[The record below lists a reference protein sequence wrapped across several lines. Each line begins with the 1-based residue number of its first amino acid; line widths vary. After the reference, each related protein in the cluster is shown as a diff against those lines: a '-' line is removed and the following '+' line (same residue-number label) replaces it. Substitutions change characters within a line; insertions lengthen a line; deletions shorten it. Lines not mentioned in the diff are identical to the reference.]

1 MEKKESEFKKKAFG
15 EVTEMPLEKNHDFKP
30 DKEKLKAPL
39 SEGAGVRSFCT
50 YCGRYHEMTAHSL
63 EELTSIFDIE
73 VSPDKHY
80 LETTLCYLCD
90 SERIGMVVKNIEDG
104 TISQELRQRSK

>member
-15 EVTEMPLEKNHDFKP
+15 EVTNMPSGKNHDFKP

-39 SEGAGVRSFCT
+39 SEGAGVRTFCT
-50 YCGRYHEMTAHSL
+50 YCGNYHEMTVDSL
-63 EELTSIFDIE
+63 TKLISYFDIE
-73 VSPDKHY
+73 IDPSKHY

-90 SERIGMVVKNIEDG
+90 SEEIGMVVKNIEDG
-104 TISQELRQRSK
+104 TISQKLKQR